1 MKNIVITGGTGFF
14 GINLVEALLEKG
26 YFLTVTVRQGS
37 EHNKRLPVS
46 ERLTVIENDIEEID
60 RLPELLKN
68 RFGNSLPD
76 YDTFYHLAW
85 RGGRNDMAAQ
95 LKNVHDSLKALE
107 TAAALGCGRFICSGS
122 QAEYGVKQGIITE
135 EETCCPVNAYGAA
148 KASACLLTKVRAGQL
163 GTGWIWGR
171 IFSLIGK
178 YEPYGRMLPDL
189 IEKLKKGEEAALS
202 SCEQYWDYLDAKD
215 AAEAFILLG
224 EKGREGEIY
233 NIAAGARRK
242 LREYV
247 RETADYFNKDAA
259 IVYGD
264 DPKPF
269 ISLRPSVEKLEKD
282 TGWSPRIEFKRSLK
296 WYT

>member
-1 MKNIVITGGTGFF
+1 MKNVIITGGTGFF
-14 GINLVEALLEKG
+14 GINLVEELLEKG
-26 YFLTVTVRQGS
+26 YYLTVTVRQGS
-37 EHNKRLPVS
+37 EHNKRLPDS
-46 ERLTVIENDIEEID
+46 DRLTVLENDIEEIE
-60 RLPELLKN
+60 RLPGLLKN
-68 RFGNSLPD
+68 RFGKSLPV

-95 LKNVHDSLKALE
+95 LKNVNASLKALE
-107 TAAALGCGRFICSGS
+107 SASALGCSRFICSGS

-135 EETCCPVNAYGAA
+135 EEPCFPVNAYGAA
-148 KASACLLTKVRAGQL
+148 KASACFLTRVRAEQL
-163 GTGWIWGR
+163 GIGWIWGR

-178 YEPYGRMLPDL
+178 YEPFGRMLPDL
-189 IEKLKKGEEAALS
+189 IEKLKKGEEAGLS

-215 AAEAFILLG
+215 AARAFILLG
-224 EKGREGEIY
+224 EKGRDGEIY
-233 NIAAGARRK
+233 NVAAGARQK
-242 LREYV
+242 LKEYV
-247 RETADYFNKDAA
+247 RQTADYFNKDAA

-282 TGWSPRIEFKRSLK
+282 TGWSPQIDFKRSLK